1 MVPIIRPTSL
11 HALRVRK
18 RPAEAPPETS
28 ITNQHLVSVSCS
40 ANAARNGL
48 TAMAGRRGSLCMVQ
62 LQQSAQKSSARTL
75 ALLHLSWCAVPNW
88 PDRCSP
94 AIRGM
99 AQRKG
104 NNLCTRWCF
113 IPHGIVQPTTPHEDK
128 NSEVREALPVLDER
142 RKKQ

>member
-1 MVPIIRPTSL
+1 MAVYACLKLPVIRPTSL

-18 RPAEAPPETS
+18 RSAEAPPETP

-40 ANAARNGL
+40 AKAARNGL
-48 TAMAGRRGSLCMVQ
+48 TASLCMVQ

-104 NNLCTRWCF
+104 NSLCTRWCF
-113 IPHGIVQPTTPHEDK
+113 IPHGIVQPTTPHEDT
-128 NSEVREALPVLDER
+128 NR
-142 RKKQ
+142 

>member
-1 MVPIIRPTSL
+1 MVPIIRQTSL
-11 HALRVRK
+11 HAFCK
-18 RPAEAPPETS
+18 RSAEAPPETS
-28 ITNQHLVSVSCS
+28 ITNQHFVSCS
-40 ANAARNGL
+40 AKAARNSL
-48 TAMAGRRGSLCMVQ
+48 TAMAGRRGSLCMV
-62 LQQSAQKSSARTL
+62 QQSAQKSSARTL

-104 NNLCTRWCF
+104 NSLCTRWCF

-128 NSEVREALPVLDER
+128 NSEVRWHC
-142 RKKQ
+142 QS